1 MSRGIFQSRCYV
13 CGIVC
18 GRTYCAEH
26 RDLAKYLAMP
36 DRRDT
41 IPTPTHEEV
50 DILTLLLD
58 ERERRLEAW
67 RRVASN
73 GSRMPTTASP

>member
-1 MSRGIFQSRCYV
+1 
-13 CGIVC
+13 VC

-41 IPTPTHEEV
+41 IEAPTREEV
-50 DILTLLLD
+50 DILTALLD
-58 ERERRLEAW
+58 DKERRLEAW
-67 RRVASN
+67 RHVARN
-73 GSRMPTTASP
+73 GSRMSETASP